1 MHKKKLKSIFLGSRI
16 EAYKVLDEL
25 TNVIGIIP
33 IKNSYVHK
41 NKKNII
47 VLECFIIF
55 IKYIFF
61 TIMVTV
67 SGYLWF
73 LINYPALPS
82 GDTNKAVYKC

>member
-47 VLECFIIF
+47 FFSNKKNSKKINIF
-55 IKYIFF
+55 LKIQMQI
-61 TIMVTV
+61 
-67 SGYLWF
+67 
-73 LINYPALPS
+73 
-82 GDTNKAVYKC
+82 